1 MVTPFRITVFV
12 QIQQPPNFYRSNT
25 VSLVS
30 DDFIPVCKS
39 MILVIYLYIFAENT
53 IITDFNA
60 FKTVDRASTV
70 KENIVSNRNPGTFS
84 QIYAEISTKS
94 RVKREY
100 KSPSKQDSVQQGLNQ
115 RADSPIH
122 SQYNH
127 FCSS

>member
-1 MVTPFRITVFV
+1 MTECSPMVTPFRITVFV

-60 FKTVDRASTV
+60 F
-70 KENIVSNRNPGTFS
+70 
-84 QIYAEISTKS
+84 
-94 RVKREY
+94 
-100 KSPSKQDSVQQGLNQ
+100 
-115 RADSPIH
+115 
-122 SQYNH
+122 
-127 FCSS
+127 

>member
-12 QIQQPPNFYRSNT
+12 QIQHPPNFYRSNT

-60 FKTVDRASTV
+60 F
-70 KENIVSNRNPGTFS
+70 
-84 QIYAEISTKS
+84 
-94 RVKREY
+94 
-100 KSPSKQDSVQQGLNQ
+100 
-115 RADSPIH
+115 
-122 SQYNH
+122 
-127 FCSS
+127 